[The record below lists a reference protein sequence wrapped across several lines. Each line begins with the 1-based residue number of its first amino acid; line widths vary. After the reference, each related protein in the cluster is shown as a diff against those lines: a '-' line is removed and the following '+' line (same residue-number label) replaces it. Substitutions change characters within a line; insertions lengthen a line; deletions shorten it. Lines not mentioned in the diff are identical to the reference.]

1 MKSQVKDLAN
11 AMINE
16 FEADKT
22 FNHLKENWFN
32 STSPCVQ
39 PEERGEGSQLKFLGM
54 FVCTSLS
61 ITHVCE
67 CMNSSVYACRM
78 CGSNLKMVYVLCG
91 GAT

>member
-1 MKSQVKDLAN
+1 MKSEVKDLAN

-39 PEERGEGSQLKFLGM
+39 PEERGEGAQLKFLGM
-54 FVCTSLS
+54 FVCTTLS
-61 ITHVCE
+61 IHTCA
-67 CMNSSVYACRM
+67 YA
-78 CGSNLKMVYVLCG
+78 
-91 GAT
+91 